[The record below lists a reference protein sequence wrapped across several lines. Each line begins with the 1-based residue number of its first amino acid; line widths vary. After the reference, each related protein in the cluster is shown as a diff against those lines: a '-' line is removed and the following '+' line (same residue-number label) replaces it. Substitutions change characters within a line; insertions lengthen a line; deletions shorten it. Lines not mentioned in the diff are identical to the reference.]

1 MDQIKSFLEP
11 ARLARKQTHLNMA
24 VFPILA
30 PEGEPPDYLT
40 LDEAIER
47 QAIEIMEVS
56 EGGDVPNLKVINLS
70 AMSVLIVEGEELI
83 GAKQNRIVNSTFLV
97 AGRKETVI
105 PVSCVEQGRWSYRS
119 PKFESSRRMSH
130 ASLRRSSREGVNQSL
145 MRGEGYRSDQ
155 GRVWSELAEKQT
167 SLGVDPSPTGAMSD
181 MFEQRRDWL
190 EDYRKAFQLVDMQVG
205 ALFAING
212 EVLGL
217 ECFGHKQVFGQF
229 FDKLVGSYALDAID
243 WLRGE
248 EHRSPVSEQA
258 KRFLASISEAKADSY
273 PSVGLGENIRFETR
287 TVSGAALVE
296 DERLLHLTAFKK
308 ENGASRRG
316 TNFQRFSERRQVH

>member
-1 MDQIKSFLEP
+1 MNRIKAFLEP

-30 PEGEPPDYLT
+30 PEGNHPDYLT
-40 LDEAIER
+40 LEEAIER
-47 QAIEIMEVS
+47 LAIEITEVS
-56 EGGDVPNLKVINLS
+56 EGGDVPNLKVFNLGS
-70 AMSVLIVEGEELI
+70 KAVLIVEGEELI
-83 GAKQNRIVNSTFLV
+83 GAKQNRIVNSTFLI
-97 AGRKETVI
+97 AAKSETII

-119 PKFESSRRMSH
+119 PKFESSKRMTH
-130 ASLRRSSREGVNQSL
+130 ASLRRTNIRAVDQHL
-145 MRGEGYRSDQ
+145 LRGEGFRSDQ
-155 GRVWSELAEKQT
+155 GRVWSELAEKES
-167 SLGVDPSPTGAMSD
+167 SLGVEPSSTGAMSD

-217 ECFGHKQVFGQF
+217 ECFGHKKIFAQF
-229 FDKLVGSYALDAID
+229 FDKLVESYALDAID

-248 EHRSPVSEQA
+248 EHRAPASDQA

-273 PSVGLGENIRFETR
+273 ASVGLGENLRFETR
-287 TVSGAALVE
+287 TVSGAVLLE
-296 DERLLHLTAFKK
+296 GDKLLHLTAFKK
-308 ENGASRRG
+308 ENGNSGRG
-316 TNFQRFSERRQVH
+316 TSYQRFSERRRVH